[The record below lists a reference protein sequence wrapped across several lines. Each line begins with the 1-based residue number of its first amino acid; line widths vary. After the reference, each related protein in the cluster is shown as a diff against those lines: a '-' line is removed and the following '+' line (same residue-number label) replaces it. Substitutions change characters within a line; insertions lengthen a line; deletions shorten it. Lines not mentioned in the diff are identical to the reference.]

1 MNIDEILNEIASHQ
15 EVISHLQADMIESHK
30 AEKAERDHETC
41 IYNEQRKKLLE
52 EKRSLIDMMQE
63 KLNFLENNHR
73 SKEHNI
79 ALHYKSHRIR
89 IDQGIASRKTQ
100 IAILTRSL
108 AKTPTESPKE

>member
-15 EVISHLQADMIESHK
+15 EVIAHLQADMIESQK
-30 AEKAERDHETC
+30 AEKAEKDHETR

-52 EKRSLIDMMQE
+52 EKRALTDMMQE
-63 KLNFLENNHR
+63 KLDFLKNNHR
-73 SKEHNI
+73 SKEHDI
-79 ALHYKSHRIR
+79 ALQYKAHRIR
-89 IDQGIASRKTQ
+89 IDQGLASRKTQ